1 MLVVALLN
9 KDFNKRP
16 SIIEVANLPC
26 VKKEILDFIEEN
38 DIMNEVINIIDLIN
52 PDDGSS
58 EYEKDGVEKGTNS
71 QGEAGQLKK
80 TNF

>member
-16 SIIEVANLPC
+16 SIIEVANVPC
-26 VKKEILDFIEEN
+26 VRKEILDFIEEN

-52 PDDGSS
+52 ADDSSS
-58 EYEKDGVEKGTNS
+58 EDEK
-71 QGEAGQLKK
+71 
-80 TNF
+80 

>member
-16 SIIEVANLPC
+16 SIIEVAQVPC
-26 VKKEILDFIEEN
+26 VRKEILDFIEEN
-38 DIMNEVINIIDLIN
+38 DLRNEVINIIDLIN
-52 PDDGSS
+52 ADDGSS
-58 EYEKDGVEKGTNS
+58 EDEKENENGTNS
-71 QGEAGQLKK
+71 QGEAGQQKK

>member
-58 EYEKDGVEKGTNS
+58 EDEKDGVEKCTNS

>member
-1 MLVVALLN
+1 
-9 KDFNKRP
+9 
-16 SIIEVANLPC
+16 
-26 VKKEILDFIEEN
+26 
-38 DIMNEVINIIDLIN
+38 MNEVINIIDLIN

-58 EYEKDGVEKGTNS
+58 EDEKDGVEKGTNS

>member
-58 EYEKDGVEKGTNS
+58 EDEKDGVEKGRNS
-71 QGEAGQLKK
+71 QCEAGQLKK